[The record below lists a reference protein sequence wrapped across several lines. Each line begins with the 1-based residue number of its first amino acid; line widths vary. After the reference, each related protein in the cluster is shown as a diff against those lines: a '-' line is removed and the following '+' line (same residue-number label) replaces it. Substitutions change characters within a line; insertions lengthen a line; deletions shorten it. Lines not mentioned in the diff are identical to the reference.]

1 MGKKVTVDSST
12 LMNKVLELIEAH
24 KIFNI
29 PLSKL
34 DILIHPNSLVHAI
47 VKFKN
52 GLTKFVYH
60 DTSMI
65 IPLANAI
72 FNGKLNIEK
81 FYSKKSQ
88 FNSDHFD
95 NLIFK
100 KPDQKIFP
108 IIRIIKRLNEFP
120 ATPIIINSANEVLVE
135 QFLKKNTTFLSISK
149 IIMSIMNDKI
159 YKKYA
164 IKYPKNVNQIKLI
177 DYWAREITLKKLN
190 LNK

>member
-60 DTSMI
+60 ETSML

-72 FNGKLNIEK
+72 FNGKLDIKK
-81 FYSKKSQ
+81 FYNKKSYL
-88 FNSDHFD
+88 NSDYFD

-108 IIRIIKRLNEFP
+108 IIRIVKRLNEFP

-164 IKYPKNVNQIKLI
+164 IKYPNNVNQIKLI
-177 DYWAREITLKKLN
+177 DHWAREITLKKLN